1 VRLHLEFS
9 TWAWLPWTAADKDT
23 LEKVQKCAVK
33 MLTGLKETEYE
44 TRLKELGLETLE
56 GDRHQA
62 NAHGAQDT
70 ACK

>member
-1 VRLHLEFS
+1 MDSSRQGYPGKS
-9 TWAWLPWTAADKDT
+9 PN
-23 LEKVQKCAVK
+23 CAVK

-62 NAHGAQDT
+62 KAHDAQDT